1 MPEEAE
7 PDVRVKRD
15 DGDDDGEDGDDS
27 DEDSDDG
34 GNSCA

>member
-15 DGDDDGEDGDDS
+15 DVDDDGEDGDDS
-27 DEDSDDG
+27 DDDSDDG